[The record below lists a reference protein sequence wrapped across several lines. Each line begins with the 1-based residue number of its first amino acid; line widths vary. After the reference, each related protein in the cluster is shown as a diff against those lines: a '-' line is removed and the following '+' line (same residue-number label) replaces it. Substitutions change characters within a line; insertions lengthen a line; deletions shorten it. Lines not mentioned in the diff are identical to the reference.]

1 MNFNI
6 MSNLQTNETVK
17 HYLAEAIIGEVESP
31 NFLITITRAECSPD
45 FSVANIFVSIL
56 PENFSGTAL
65 KNLRKK
71 SSLLSKVLK
80 NKLKLIKGPY
90 LNWEIDEDL
99 KRAIKIEE
107 TLEEI
112 KKEQE

>member
-31 NFLITITRAECSPD
+31 NFLITITRVECSPD

-80 NKLKLIKGPY
+80 NRLKLIKGPY

>member
-1 MNFNI
+1 
-6 MSNLQTNETVK
+6 MSILQINELAK

-31 NFLITITRAECSPD
+31 NFLITVTKVKCTSN
-45 FSVANIFVSIL
+45 FSMIKAFVSVL

-71 SSLLSKVLK
+71 SSLLSKILK
-80 NKLKLIKGPY
+80 NKFKLTKGPY
-90 LNWEIDEDL
+90 LSWEIDEDL
-99 KRAIKIEE
+99 KRSLKIEE

-112 KKEQE
+112 RSEQK